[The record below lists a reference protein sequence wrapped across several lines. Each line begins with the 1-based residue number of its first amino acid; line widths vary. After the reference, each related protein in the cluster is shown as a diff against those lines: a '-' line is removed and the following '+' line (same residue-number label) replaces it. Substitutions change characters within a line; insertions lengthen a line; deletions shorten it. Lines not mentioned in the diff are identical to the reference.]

1 MSLKIIF
8 MGTPEFAVPILES
21 IHNSKHNLK
30 AVYTRPPNKKN
41 RGQKLVASPVFQF
54 SQKNNI
60 LVRCPEEF
68 NHNEYS
74 ILKSLE
80 PDVVVVVAFGKII
93 PKSIL
98 EIPKSLFIN
107 IHASILPKWRGA
119 APIQRAIM
127 NMDKESGVSIMKI
140 IPELD
145 AGPVMK
151 IVKTKISSE
160 TNSESLSSELS
171 RLSCIALLESL
182 ELIEAKKEKF
192 INQDSTQAT
201 YAKKINKDE
210 SKIKWDNDAKKIIAN
225 INALYP
231 APGSWFE
238 MNKVRIKILKAVEVN
253 KKGKPGEIIDKNFT
267 IGCSKNAIQI
277 LKLQPEGKKSM
288 NSSDF
293 LLGRKLEIGKILNG
307 L

>member
-8 MGTPEFAVPILES
+8 MGTPEFAVPILKS
-21 IHNSKHNLK
+21 IHSSKHNLK
-30 AVYTRPPNKKN
+30 AVYTRPANRKN
-41 RGQKLVASPVFQF
+41 RGQKFVASPVFQF
-54 SQKNNI
+54 SEKNNI

-68 NHNEYS
+68 DQYEYS
-74 ILKSLE
+74 LLKGLE
-80 PDVVVVVAFGKII
+80 PDVVVVVAYGKII

-171 RLSCIALLESL
+171 KLSCIALLESL
-182 ELIEAKKEKF
+182 KLIEAKKEKF

-210 SKIKWDNDAKKIIAN
+210 SKIKWDNDAKKIIAK

-293 LLGRKLEIGKILNG
+293 LLGHKLETGKILNG

>member
-68 NHNEYS
+68 NHHEYNV
-74 ILKSLE
+74 LKSLE

-98 EIPKSLFIN
+98 GIAKILFIN

-210 SKIKWDNDAKKIIAN
+210 SKIKWDNDAKKIIAK

-238 MNKVRIKILKAVEVN
+238 MNKVRIKILKAAEVN

-288 NSSDF
+288 NYSDF
-293 LLGRKLEIGKILNG
+293 LLGHKLEIGKILNG